1 MMFYCGHVETQTR
14 TPWLVLQ
21 MCFCPHVKASRV
33 EFVAELVLSWY
44 LYSYVI
50 SRHSLTTYI
59 YSSCSTQHY
68 VYTYVCI
75 YLPAYLPTYH
85 LPTYLSTFLSIF
97 ILSMSPM
104 YSIWYTHKNILFNM
118 QVYLCLIQLFSTW
131 SKTIHPH
138 ETWEQSFRT
147 NHNFVALF
155 RAMHSLEASLK
166 DSASEGK

>member
-1 MMFYCGHVETQTR
+1 MMFCCGHVETQTR
-14 TPWLVLQ
+14 TSWLVLQ

-33 EFVAELVLSWY
+33 EFVAELVLYWY

-85 LPTYLSTFLSIF
+85 LPTTYLPTYLLFSLSLVF
-97 ILSMSPM
+97 
-104 YSIWYTHKNILFNM
+104 
-118 QVYLCLIQLFSTW
+118 LCLQCTVYDTRIRIFCLTCKCIFVWFSCFRLDR
-131 SKTIHPH
+131 KQFIPMKH
-138 ETWEQSFRT
+138 ENNPSAQTTTSWRCFEQCI
-147 NHNFVALF
+147 LWK
-155 RAMHSLEASLK
+155 LP
-166 DSASEGK
+166 

>member
-21 MCFCPHVKASRV
+21 MCFCPHVKVSRV
-33 EFVAELVLSWY
+33 EFVAELFLYWY

-50 SRHSLTTYI
+50 SRHSLITYI
-59 YSSCSTQHY
+59 YSAVRAVHNIRY

-85 LPTYLSTFLSIF
+85 LPTTYLPTYLSTFLSIF

-104 YSIWYTHKNILFNM
+104 YSRWYTHKNILFNM
-118 QVYLCLIQLFSTW
+118 QVYLCL
-131 SKTIHPH
+131 IHPH

-166 DSASEGK
+166 NSPSEGK